1 MHERGERLEESL
13 IYRAKNGN
21 EQAFRLLI
29 ETYKDYVFKSIYGVL
44 RNQKDAEDAS
54 QEVWIK
60 IYTSL
65 QSYEGQGFKTWISR
79 IAVRHAID
87 CKRKKARRSEEL
99 VDEFAIGIDVNSE
112 RNHLVE
118 RSVLQKE
125 QKQLVLK
132 SLDQAPAAY
141 RDVIEGYYI
150 KGKTYQQLA
159 QEQNVQVKTIETRL
173 YRARLWIR
181 KHWKE
186 EDFL

>member
-1 MHERGERLEESL
+1 MEESL
-13 IYRAKNGN
+13 IHRAKNGN
-21 EQAFRLLI
+21 EHAFRLLI
-29 ETYKDYVFKSIYGVL
+29 EMYKDYVFKSIYGVL

-65 QSYEGQGFKTWISR
+65 PSYEGQGFKTWISR

-99 VDEFAIGIDVNSE
+99 VDEFAISIDTDS
-112 RNHLVE
+112 RSSHLVE
-118 RSVLQKE
+118 RSVLLKE

-132 SLDQAPAAY
+132 CLEQAPAAY

-150 KGKTYQQLA
+150 KEKTYQQLA
-159 QEQNVQVKTIETRL
+159 EEHNVQVKTIETKL
-173 YRARLWIR
+173 YRARSWIR